1 MVDARKA
8 ARKNLPMIVAI
19 VAAILALVTG
29 PVAAQGRGLVPADAV
44 DPSRIRFMTAKA
56 ASSECIGR
64 PRTPMCGIET
74 VIDCVHYIRSKRCDA
89 YDGDDILKEVNP
101 VRVEYAINKSG
112 FVNPAQVRHV
122 LRYSFIDEFLYFVYP
137 DSYQARV
144 FLRVCPDTQS
154 SCAGIGW
161 HDFLFALNQVGGD
174 WTAYVLKSN
183 FFEAYYLVD

>member
-1 MVDARKA
+1 
-8 ARKNLPMIVAI
+8 
-19 VAAILALVTG
+19 
-29 PVAAQGRGLVPADAV
+29 
-44 DPSRIRFMTAKA
+44 
-56 ASSECIGR
+56 
-64 PRTPMCGIET
+64 MCGIET

-89 YDGDDILKEVNP
+89 YDGDDILKEVSP
-101 VRVEYAINKSG
+101 VRVEYAIDKSG

-161 HDFLFALNQVGGD
+161 HDFLFTLNQVGGD
-174 WTAYVLKSN
+174 PDQQAPDAAATPPQKGKGQATIQS
-183 FFEAYYLVD
+183 FGDPA